1 MAVRALMCVTSG
13 CRPLGVRGG
22 AVPPSVSRHYR
33 DNEDEQTALYD
44 ITGASLLAIE
54 VSATADC
61 GGRIGRVDWRRSGS
75 SGEGGCRGGS
85 SSSSSEGGSRE
96 VAEAAA
102 QPTRGGG
109 RGQVGRY

>member
-1 MAVRALMCVTSG
+1 MRSRMAVRALMCVTSG

-61 GGRIGRVDWRRSGS
+61 GG
-75 SGEGGCRGGS
+75 
-85 SSSSSEGGSRE
+85 
-96 VAEAAA
+96 
-102 QPTRGGG
+102 
-109 RGQVGRY
+109 